1 MDMEKMDNLG
11 IAYDNFHKHSMAV
24 GCQRY
29 FSGFSLTAWP
39 GGNFSERNCRAEWS
53 SIQGYEANIQRQK
66 LNDWM
71 NSKIPE
77 VYKPMVF
84 DEDGFRLPMIFF
96 CRNLRQFIGH
106 GRVPKLVNLAAM
118 NMVRSGG
125 WRNWYGWNGRQDG
138 WSNGHFFCVKAIS
151 GWKRPQMAMPTALKD
166 FQFRNAEKPDLGVR
180 EWKVMG
186 IPLRRTELSTPRC
199 LGFCRAIQIRKRVK
213 LWSLES
219 QHQSQKLW
227 LEAEA
232 LASLA
237 VARYAC
243 PNCSASFAKWSACY
257 RHISHVS
264 QGVMFADLQELQAR
278 CKEKAEKLS
287 AFICRARRSGV
298 KFRGYLGVTR
308 YCTFSVKLPGPIL
321 GNENSCAAEV
331 LICLI
336 SANCATSTGSV
347 TTSILQQKKR
357 ETGAF
362 PLACHSYDGNR
373 VAKWK
378 SWDKWLAHTF
388 ALHYGWSQPV
398 STTSHHEKHPKHP
411 RSKGVSPLR
420 LQKGRNKLLI
430 LARSRCRS
438 KSLHDLASILG
449 DQAGQAIPWCW
460 TRLGMGN
467 IGGDSFQESE
477 DSGSFPIILG
487 FITTTWMDRSYWIP
501 LDRPTLCLAV
511 MSYVMPD
518 SPESWGATSIGVV
531 SRWKQRRPRGFSFRK
546 RTLNSGACEVV
557 WEAP

>member
-1 MDMEKMDNLG
+1 MFIYLWTWRRGRTWELHTS
-11 IAYDNFHKHSMAV
+11 IST
-24 GCQRY
+24 
-29 FSGFSLTAWP
+29 STAWRWNASVTFQASASLH
-39 GGNFSERNCRAEWS
+39 GLEVISVSGTAGLNGLRSRDMRQTSKDRNWMTGWIPRSLKITNPWS
-53 SIQGYEANIQRQK
+53 LMRMDFGCP
-66 LNDWM
+66 W
-71 NSKIPE
+71 IPW
-77 VYKPMVF
+77 
-84 DEDGFRLPMIFF
+84 RIFF
-96 CRNLRQFIGH
+96 CRNLRQIM
-106 GRVPKLVNLAAM
+106 V
-118 NMVRSGG
+118 MVRSGG
-125 WRNWYGWNGRQDG
+125 GKRSGTVGLIWQKREAVWPWRNWYGWNGRQDG

-166 FQFRNAEKPDLGVR
+166 FQCRNAEKPDLGVR

-199 LGFCRAIQIRKRVK
+199 LGFCRAIQIQKRVK

-308 YCTFSVKLPGPIL
+308 YCTFLVKLHGPIL

-398 STTSHHEKHPKHP
+398 SATSHHEKHPKHP
-411 RSKGVSPLR
+411 
-420 LQKGRNKLLI
+420 I

-477 DSGSFPIILG
+477 ESGFFSNYSRFHYHNLNGQIILNPTG
-487 FITTTWMDRSYWIP
+487 SPNAVLSCDVLRHARQSWILRGNIDWSRQPLKAAAASRIFVQKEETEFRS
-501 LDRPTLCLAV
+501 LRSSV
-511 MSYVMPD
+511 G
-518 SPESWGATSIGVV
+518 SPIV
-531 SRWKQRRPRGFSFRK
+531 
-546 RTLNSGACEVV
+546 
-557 WEAP
+557 

>member
-1 MDMEKMDNLG
+1 M
-11 IAYDNFHKHSMAV
+11 
-24 GCQRY
+24 
-29 FSGFSLTAWP
+29 
-39 GGNFSERNCRAEWS
+39 
-53 SIQGYEANIQRQK
+53 
-66 LNDWM
+66 
-71 NSKIPE
+71 
-77 VYKPMVF
+77 
-84 DEDGFRLPMIFF
+84 
-96 CRNLRQFIGH
+96 
-106 GRVPKLVNLAAM
+106 
-118 NMVRSGG
+118 
-125 WRNWYGWNGRQDG
+125 
-138 WSNGHFFCVKAIS
+138 
-151 GWKRPQMAMPTALKD
+151 
-166 FQFRNAEKPDLGVR
+166 
-180 EWKVMG
+180 
-186 IPLRRTELSTPRC
+186 
-199 LGFCRAIQIRKRVK
+199 
-213 LWSLES
+213 ES

-378 SWDKWLAHTF
+378 S
-388 ALHYGWSQPV
+388 
-398 STTSHHEKHPKHP
+398 
-411 RSKGVSPLR
+411 
-420 LQKGRNKLLI
+420 
-430 LARSRCRS
+430 
-438 KSLHDLASILG
+438 
-449 DQAGQAIPWCW
+449 
-460 TRLGMGN
+460 
-467 IGGDSFQESE
+467 
-477 DSGSFPIILG
+477 
-487 FITTTWMDRSYWIP
+487 
-501 LDRPTLCLAV
+501 
-511 MSYVMPD
+511 
-518 SPESWGATSIGVV
+518 
-531 SRWKQRRPRGFSFRK
+531 
-546 RTLNSGACEVV
+546 
-557 WEAP
+557 